1 MKNLKI
7 SVLAIAFLIGMTSC
21 HREGII
27 RDNFSN
33 EEAAELVSN
42 AIQNATDGI
51 SEQLSDMTQ
60 YVTETIA
67 DNFECGVT
75 IDSSFTKTVQK
86 VRVSAEYDVAWDWTP
101 TCNDLDNMI
110 ALDYNGVLTG
120 GYTGLRASSEETKT
134 TSLTITG
141 MQLASAV
148 LTYDGSSLNEG
159 TQTVTVKETKNI
171 SSKLTMSMTGIT
183 VDKIETEI
191 SDGDISFEL
200 LVVVDGGDPIT
211 FTGTVEFLGSRDANI
226 TINGETFLVDL

>member
-21 HREGII
+21 NREGII
-27 RDNFSN
+27 RQNFSA
-33 EEAAELVSN
+33 EEAAELVGN
-42 AIQNATDGI
+42 AVQNATDGL
-51 SEQLSDMTQ
+51 SEQLSDMTE
-60 YVTETIA
+60 YVTETITE
-67 DNFECGVT
+67 NFECGVT
-75 IDSSFTKTVQK
+75 IDSSFTKTVTK
-86 VRVSAEYDVAWDWTP
+86 PRVSAEYDVAWNWTP

-120 GYTGLRASSEETKT
+120 GYTGLRATSQETKT

-183 VDKIETEI
+183 VDKIDKEI
-191 SDGDISFEL
+191 SDGDIAFEL
-200 LVVVDGGDPIT
+200 IVVVDGSET
-211 FTGTVEFLGSRDANI
+211 FNFTGTVEFLGSRDAII
-226 TINGETFLVDL
+226 TINGETYEIDL